1 MVNARINWL
10 GSEMP
15 PDVVA
20 AEEKVLRELRDL
32 MDDTTLANLVFHTVF
47 MGDTM
52 YDASVFVAPC
62 DDDPTSVDC
71 WYSEKTTWKPLSDP
85 DDDTSGIVARMRE
98 TMMEG
103 PLPDSQRLTDADEI

>member
-15 PDVVA
+15 PDQA
-20 AEEKVLRELRDL
+20 SAEAQVLRELGELTEDAELR
-32 MDDTTLANLVFHTVF
+32 NLVFHTVF
-47 MGDTM
+47 LGETM
-52 YDASVFVAPC
+52 DDASVFVTPC

-71 WYSEKTTWKPLSDP
+71 WYSEKTAWEPLRDP
-85 DDDTSGIVARMRE
+85 DGATSGIVARMRE

-103 PLPDSQRLTDADEI
+103 PLPDSQKLTGADEI